1 MDPVKPTRRYDA
13 RHRREQAQRNRLA
26 ILDVAKRRFLADGY
40 AATSVPAIA
49 AEARV
54 SAETVY
60 KAFGGKAGLVRAIY
74 EQGLAGAGAIP
85 AYQRSDELRA
95 HELDPH
101 VLMRRWGALTAE
113 VASTVTPIRLLVR
126 SAAAVEP
133 EMAQLLHESD
143 ASRLERM
150 RNHAAFLEERGHL
163 RNGVTPDRAAD
174 VMWTCSSAE
183 LYELLVMKRGWNL
196 EQFGAFVADLM
207 ITTLLPG
214 RDDSLRCP

>member
-1 MDPVKPTRRYDA
+1 MDPVKTTRRYDA
-13 RHRREQAQRNRLA
+13 RHRREQAQRNRQA
-26 ILDVAKRRFLADGY
+26 ILDVAEGRFLADGY

-49 AEARV
+49 AEVGV

-74 EQGLAGAGAIP
+74 ERGLAGTGATP
-85 AYQRSDELRA
+85 AYQRSDEVRA
-95 HELDPH
+95 HELDPE

-133 EMAQLLHESD
+133 EMAQLLQESD

-150 RNHAAFLEERGHL
+150 RNHAAFLQERGHL

-183 LYELLVMKRGWNL
+183 LYELLVMKRGWDL

-214 RDDSLRCP
+214 RDGSLQRP